1 MRLRAT
7 IKHVSGDSRNLS
19 VMVGSRRG
27 FATMPDPVALRIL
40 PDGAGF
46 SLLRI
51 DAGGMSV
58 AHTWHPSLDDA
69 KAKAAADYGIGPND
83 WAEEGAT
90 SSR

>member
-7 IKHVSGDSRNLS
+7 IKHVSGDSRNLA

-27 FATMPDPVALRIL
+27 FATLPDPVALRII

-51 DAGGMSV
+51 DAGGVSV
-58 AHTWHPSLDDA
+58 AHTWHPTLDDA
-69 KAKAAADYGIGPND
+69 KAKAGADYGIGSSD
-83 WAEEGAT
+83 WLEEAAT